1 MTIALP
7 QIQTQVMLL
16 VELTQVTTAEFQ
28 SRYTICKTLED
39 ALSPF
44 FPGLSREVQ
53 KHPNNHSL
61 LFKCTC
67 NSIHSFVY
75 MRHKCTW
82 SLNLR
87 WSIPAIIWLICIL
100 WANVYIMM
108 LIGGCLIAFM
118 ILYELKVFK
127 FLKQKVTYNV
137 LIKVFVIPLFTVFTI
152 SRFKINTYCR

>member
-87 WSIPAIIWLICIL
+87 WSIPAIICLICIL

-108 LIGGCLIAFM
+108 LIAFM

-127 FLKQKVTYNV
+127 FLKQMVTYNV
-137 LIKVFVIPLFTVFTI
+137 LIKGHLQCIDQGFCHPFI
-152 SRFKINTYCR
+152 YCIYYIQI

>member
-87 WSIPAIIWLICIL
+87 WSIPAIICLICIL

-108 LIGGCLIAFM
+108 LIAFM
-118 ILYELKVFK
+118 ILNELKVFK
-127 FLKQKVTYNV
+127 FLKQKVTYN
-137 LIKVFVIPLFTVFTI
+137 IHYIDKSFCHTCI
-152 SRFKINTYCR
+152 YCIYYIQI